1 MTESRDFQRFYQEH
15 VAFAWRSLVR
25 LGVPD
30 ADLPD
35 LLQEAFLVAYR
46 RLPEFAGRSKESTW
60 LFGICFNVARNH
72 RRHLARRE
80 SVGEGQDVADSPGSH
95 DGRRAQSRR
104 DKLSLVSRILGRL
117 PEEQSLVFS
126 LFEIEG
132 FSGEEIAQLL
142 DLPVGTVRSR
152 LRLAR
157 AAFRAE
163 LGLSDP
169 DTPATGVPAPMR
181 NPAVVEGSDQ
191 ALPTSALAKETND
204 V

>member
-1 MTESRDFQRFYQEH
+1 MTQHREFQRFYQEH

-35 LLQEAFLVAYR
+35 LLQEAFLVAFK
-46 RLPEFAGRSKESTW
+46 RLPDFAGRSKETTW

-80 SVGEGQDVADSPGSH
+80 SVGAGDDVAASPGSH
-95 DGRRAQSRR
+95 DGRRHQSRR

-117 PEEQSLVFS
+117 PDEQALVFS

-132 FSGEEIAQLL
+132 FSGDEIAQLL
-142 DLPVGTVRSR
+142 ELPVGTVRSR

-163 LGLSDP
+163 LGVSDP
-169 DTPATGVPAPMR
+169 DTPPAGVPAPKTQ
-181 NPAVVEGSDQ
+181 PSDEE
-191 ALPTSALAKETND
+191 APVRTREVND

>member
-1 MTESRDFQRFYQEH
+1 MTQPLDFQRFYQEH
-15 VAFAWRSLVR
+15 VAFAWRSLLR

-35 LLQEAFLVAYR
+35 LLQEVFLVAYR
-46 RLPEFAGRSKESTW
+46 RLPDFAGRSKITTW

-80 SVGEGQDVADSPGSH
+80 AVGEGEDVAETPGSH
-95 DGRRAQSRR
+95 DGRRSQSRR
-104 DKLSLVSRILGRL
+104 DTLSLVSRILGRL
-117 PEEQSLVFS
+117 PEEQALVFS

-132 FSGEEIAQLL
+132 FSGDEIAGLL
-142 DLPVGTVRSR
+142 SIPVGTVRSR

-157 AAFRAE
+157 ASFRAE

-169 DTPATGVPAPMR
+169 DTPPAGP
-181 NPAVVEGSDQ
+181 PAQTRKDEES
-191 ALPTSALAKETND
+191 TSNSSRRKEVKD